1 MKYASNV
8 CFEKINHKNTNNMKR
23 LFILAILAAAFCVG
37 AQAQEK
43 LYTVKSGIVTMEM
56 DMMGQ
61 KITQE
66 IYFDDYGA
74 KQATVGNF
82 GGRKTRNIVVDG
94 STVMVNDDEK
104 TATKMPMMGQQE
116 RVNFSN
122 LDEKAI
128 KKYKVKEL
136 GTETVAGKECKK
148 YEVTLFMMGQ
158 PKKQTVCVY
167 KGITLK
173 SESKSD
179 FGAMNQVATKV
190 QENVE
195 IPASM
200 FVLPEGVKVEEMNM
214 GGMGW

>member
-1 MKYASNV
+1 
-8 CFEKINHKNTNNMKR
+8 MKR
-23 LFILAILAAAFCVG
+23 LVILAVLAAAFCVG

-61 KITQE
+61 KVVQE
-66 IYFDDYGA
+66 IYFDDYGV
-74 KQATVGNF
+74 KQATLSDF
-82 GGRKTRNIVVDG
+82 GGRKSRNIVVAG
-94 STVMVNDDEK
+94 ATVMVNDEEK
-104 TATKMPMMGQQE
+104 TAMKMPMMGQRE
-116 RVNFSN
+116 TVNFSN

-158 PKKQTVCVY
+158 PQKQTVWVY

-179 FGAMNQVATKV
+179 FGSMNQTAVKV
-190 QENVE
+190 EENVE

-200 FVLPEGVKVEEMNM
+200 FVVPEGVKIEEMNM
-214 GGMGW
+214 GMMGGGW

>member
-1 MKYASNV
+1 MICK
-8 CFEKINHKNTNNMKR
+8 KQPQTTDNMKR
-23 LFILAILAAAFCVG
+23 LVILAVLAAAFCVG

-61 KITQE
+61 KVVQE
-66 IYFDDYGA
+66 IYFDDYGV
-74 KQATVGNF
+74 KQATLSDF
-82 GGRKTRNIVVDG
+82 GGRKSRNIVVAG
-94 STVMVNDDEK
+94 ATVMVNDEEK
-104 TATKMPMMGQQE
+104 TAMKMPMMGQRE
-116 RVNFSN
+116 TVNFSN

-158 PKKQTVCVY
+158 PRKQTVWVY

-173 SESKSD
+173 SSSSSD
-179 FGAMNQVATKV
+179 FGDMTQTATKI
-190 QENVE
+190 QEDVE

-200 FVLPEGVKVEEMNM
+200 FTLPAGVKVEEMQM
-214 GGMGW
+214 GGGW

>member
-1 MKYASNV
+1 MKKLA
-8 CFEKINHKNTNNMKR
+8 
-23 LFILAILAAAFCVG
+23 ILAVLAAAFCVG

-61 KITQE
+61 KIVQE

-74 KQATVGNF
+74 KQATVSNF
-82 GGRKTRNIVVDG
+82 GGMKSRNIVVDG
-94 STVMVNDDEK
+94 ATVMVNDEEK
-104 TATKMPMMGQQE
+104 TAMKMPMMGQRE
-116 RVNFSN
+116 TVNFSN

-158 PKKQTVCVY
+158 PQKQTVWVY

-173 SESKSD
+173 SSSKSD
-179 FGAMNQVATKV
+179 FGDMTQTATKI
-190 QENVE
+190 QEDVE

-200 FVLPEGVKVEEMNM
+200 FTLPAGVKVEEMQM
-214 GGMGW
+214 GGGW

>member
-1 MKYASNV
+1 
-8 CFEKINHKNTNNMKR
+8 MKR
-23 LFILAILAAAFCVG
+23 LVILAVLAAAFCVG

-61 KITQE
+61 KIVQE
-66 IYFDDYGA
+66 IYFDDYGV
-74 KQATVGNF
+74 KQATLSNF
-82 GGRKTRNIVVDG
+82 GGRKSRNIVVDG
-94 STVMVNDDEK
+94 ETVMVNDDEK
-104 TATKMPMMGQQE
+104 TAMKMPMMGQRE
-116 RVNFSN
+116 TVNFSN

-158 PKKQTVCVY
+158 PQKQTVWVY

-173 SESKSD
+173 SSSSSD
-179 FGAMNQVATKV
+179 FGDMTQTATKI
-190 QENVE
+190 QEDVE

-200 FVLPEGVKVEEMNM
+200 FTLPAGVKVQEMQM
-214 GGMGW
+214 SGGW

>member
-1 MKYASNV
+1 
-8 CFEKINHKNTNNMKR
+8 MKR
-23 LFILAILAAAFCVG
+23 LVILAVLAAAFCVG

-61 KITQE
+61 KVVQE
-66 IYFDDYGA
+66 IYFDDYGV
-74 KQATVGNF
+74 KQATLSDF
-82 GGRKTRNIVVDG
+82 GGRKSRNIVVDG
-94 STVMVNDDEK
+94 ATVMVNDEEK
-104 TATKMPMMGQQE
+104 TAMKMPMMGQRE
-116 RVNFSN
+116 NVNFSN

-158 PKKQTVCVY
+158 PRKQTVWVY

-173 SESKSD
+173 SSSSSD
-179 FGAMNQVATKV
+179 FGDMTQTATKI
-190 QENVE
+190 QEDVE

-200 FVLPEGVKVEEMNM
+200 FTLPAGVKVEEMQM
-214 GGMGW
+214 GGGW